1 MRRGLASLEMDKPE
15 DAMQGALTLICLD
28 FW

>member
-15 DAMQGALTLICLD
+15 DAMQGALTFICLD